1 MSQEHVPAQSAAP
14 QESAEDTAGTTA
26 GTAAGITA
34 DARAE
39 DTSERD
45 LIVVR
50 RVRHPKFSVFIGS
63 GVALGI
69 VVGILLAV
77 RAGDAGAAY
86 TWKVKLGYLCAV
98 FGLAGGV
105 LGATVAVILDR
116 PKKR

>member
-1 MSQEHVPAQSAAP
+1 MSQEQVPSQSAGP
-14 QESAEDTAGTTA
+14 PGSAEN
-26 GTAAGITA
+26 TAAGPAETTVGNSA
-34 DARAE
+34 D
-39 DTSERD
+39 DPGERD

-50 RVRHPKFSVFIGS
+50 RVRYPKYSVFIGS
-63 GVALGI
+63 GVVLGI
-69 VVGILLAV
+69 VVGVLLTI